1 MKAIILAG
9 GKGTRLAPYTT
20 VFPKPMVPIDSKPI
34 LEIIIRQLIYYGFR
48 DIILTVGYLSELI
61 QAYFQSANK
70 LPNVNFTYIKEN
82 KPTGTAGSLRSIPG
96 LTETFLVVNGDIL
109 TTLDYTKV
117 INYHRE
123 KDGILTIGM
132 YKKRVKMDLGV
143 IETDENNF
151 LLSYTEKPE
160 KVYDVSMGIYVYEP
174 AVLKYIE
181 PDCYLDFPNL
191 VLRLLE
197 NGEKVVGYSSNDFW
211 LDIGNQEDY
220 ARAQEEFELMK
231 DRFLPEDVA

>member
-70 LPNVNFTYIKEN
+70 LTNVNFTYIKEN
-82 KPTGTAGSLRSIPG
+82 KPTGTAGSLRSIPN

-197 NGEKVVGYSSNDFW
+197 F
-211 LDIGNQEDY
+211 LFFL
-220 ARAQEEFELMK
+220 AFLTPFF
-231 DRFLPEDVA
+231 FLPFINFSIDGCFFNFLILAI